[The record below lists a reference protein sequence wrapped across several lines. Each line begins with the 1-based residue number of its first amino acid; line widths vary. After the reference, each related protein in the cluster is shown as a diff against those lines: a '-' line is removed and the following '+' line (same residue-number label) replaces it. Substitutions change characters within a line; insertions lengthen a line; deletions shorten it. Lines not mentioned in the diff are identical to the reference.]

1 MERTVKDY
9 EVKGEHKL
17 IREITKTYV
26 TVGGEERLWETHR
39 GGQHQPGKLDG
50 ETYIQTDMAD
60 LPADVKALAAHF
72 WTEEVQ
78 NGFQVLLEAQQAEQN
93 DR

>member
-1 MERTVKDY
+1 MERHVKDY

-26 TVGGEERLWETHR
+26 TIDGVERLWNTHR
-39 GGQHQPGKLDG
+39 SNQHQPGKLDG
-50 ETYIQTDMAD
+50 ETYVQTDMSD
-60 LPADVKALAAHF
+60 LPTDVKALAAHF

-78 NGFQVLLEAQQAEQN
+78 NGFKVLLETQQAEQN
-93 DR
+93 AR

>member
-26 TVGGEERLWETHR
+26 TVGGVERLWETHR
-39 GGQHQPGKLDG
+39 GGQHLPGKLDG
-50 ETYIQTDMAD
+50 ETYVQTDMSD
-60 LPADVKALAAHF
+60 LPTDVAALAAHF
-72 WTEEVQ
+72 WDTELNHSYEAFLKVQ
-78 NGFQVLLEAQQAEQN
+78 LAAQNEL
-93 DR
+93 